1 MNSAP
6 VFSLPDTNK
15 ADLDDR
21 LYSEIINGRITQ
33 KEEADHRSASLQWPH
48 IPVRV
53 IGISLES
60 EENQALL
67 EIKKERQI
75 RECRR
80 IFETYH
86 SDAVVICRKEKCFCI
101 TRDIFQNLSYR
112 K

>member
-1 MNSAP
+1 MEARNNVELSTR
-6 VFSLPDTNK
+6 FQLTRHNK

-80 IFETYH
+80 ILKH
-86 SDAVVICRKEKCFCI
+86 II
-101 TRDIFQNLSYR
+101 QMLW
-112 K
+112 